1 MQAALLTGLR
11 PGELVRL
18 TVGQFQET
26 RLEVSAGK
34 TGKSRFVPLTTQGV
48 AVFKKLAKGRPP
60 DALMLPNAEMKSW
73 SRMQIARAMRAAVT
87 AAQLETSAQFYDLRR
102 SYGSTFSERRRF

>member
-1 MQAALLTGLR
+1 MDTDLAWRRIQPFQDVDEARKRFLSIVEANKLLGARKGPFRDLVQAALLTGLR

-34 TGKSRFVPLTTQGV
+34 SGKSRLCP
-48 AVFKKLAKGRPP
+48 
-60 DALMLPNAEMKSW
+60 
-73 SRMQIARAMRAAVT
+73 
-87 AAQLETSAQFYDLRR
+87 
-102 SYGSTFSERRRF
+102 